1 MQNLLGKEVIENMNE
16 SIAKK
21 RKLLD
26 DMSIMPMLC
35 VMMFN
40 VSSDDLAYK
49 NTILKKCEKNNIS
62 YEVIAVENEQEF
74 IEKFR
79 SFNENTSV
87 DGIIVMG
94 KLTDKISQ
102 VIKLEIDERKD
113 VDGVGYINMAK
124 LYSGEKATIPCTSEA
139 VLKMFDYY
147 NIDLI
152 GKNVTVIGRS
162 NIIGKP
168 LFMSILARG
177 ATVTVCHSKTN
188 NLKKMLKNSDIV
200 CSAVGRKK
208 LVTSDMVNKNMVVI
222 DIGINVDENGNI
234 CGDVDYDKVSK
245 VVKAIT
251 PVPGGVGIVTN
262 SVLIEHVLNSALKR
276 KESSI

>member
-1 MQNLLGKEVIENMNE
+1 MQNLLGKEVIKSINEN
-16 SIAKK
+16 IAIK

-26 DMSIMPMLC
+26 KMSIEPVLC

-40 VSSDDLAYK
+40 ASSDDYAYK
-49 NTILKKCEKNNIS
+49 NTILKKCEKNTIS
-62 YEVIAVENEQEF
+62 CKVVEEENEQEF

-79 SFNENTSV
+79 DYNKDINV
-87 DGIIVMG
+87 DGIIIMG

-102 VIKLEIDERKD
+102 TIKLEIDERKD

-124 LYSGEKATIPCTSEA
+124 LYSGEEATIPCTSEA
-139 VLKMFDYY
+139 VLKTFDYY
-147 NIDLI
+147 NIDLK

-188 NLKKMLKNSDIV
+188 DLKKMVENSDIV
-200 CSAVGRKK
+200 CSAVGRKN
-208 LVTSDMVNKNMVVI
+208 LVTSDMVNNNMVVI
-222 DIGINVDENGNI
+222 DIGINVDENGNM
-234 CGDVDYDKVSK
+234 CGDVDYDKVSEI
-245 VVKAIT
+245 VKAIT
-251 PVPGGVGIVTN
+251 PVPGGVGMVTN
-262 SVLIEHVLNSALKR
+262 SVLVEHVLDSALKR
-276 KESSI
+276 KEK

>member
-1 MQNLLGKEVIENMNE
+1 MQNLLGKEVIKSINENVA
-16 SIAKK
+16 IK

-26 DMSIMPMLC
+26 KMSIEPVLF

-40 VSSDDLAYK
+40 ASSDDYAYK
-49 NTILKKCEKNNIS
+49 NTILKKCEKNTIS
-62 YEVIAVENEQEF
+62 CEVVEEENEQEF

-79 SFNENTSV
+79 DYNKNKNV

-102 VIKLEIDERKD
+102 TIKLEIDERKD

-147 NIDLI
+147 NIDLK

-188 NLKKMLKNSDIV
+188 DLKKMVENSDIV
-200 CSAVGRKK
+200 CSAVGRKN
-208 LVTSDMVNKNMVVI
+208 LVTSDMVNNNMVVI
-222 DIGINVDENGNI
+222 DIGINVDENGNM
-234 CGDVDYDKVSK
+234 CGDVDYDKVSEI
-245 VVKAIT
+245 VKAIT
-251 PVPGGVGIVTN
+251 PVPGGVGMVTN
-262 SVLIEHVLNSALKR
+262 SVLVEHVLDSALKR
-276 KESSI
+276 K

>member
-1 MQNLLGKEVIENMNE
+1 MQNLLGKEVIKSINENVA
-16 SIAKK
+16 IK

-26 DMSIMPMLC
+26 KMSIEPVLF

-40 VSSDDLAYK
+40 ASSDDYAYK
-49 NTILKKCEKNNIS
+49 NTILKKCEKNTIS
-62 YEVIAVENEQEF
+62 CEVVEEENEQEF

-79 SFNENTSV
+79 DYNKDKNV
-87 DGIIVMG
+87 DGIIIMG

-102 VIKLEIDERKD
+102 TIKLEIDERKD

-147 NIDLI
+147 NIDLK

-188 NLKKMLKNSDIV
+188 DLKKMVENSDIV
-200 CSAVGRKK
+200 CSAVGRKN
-208 LVTSDMVNKNMVVI
+208 LVTSDMVNNNMVVI
-222 DIGINVDENGNI
+222 DIGINVDENGNM
-234 CGDVDYDKVSK
+234 CGDVDYDKVSEI
-245 VVKAIT
+245 VKAIT
-251 PVPGGVGIVTN
+251 PVPGGVGMVTN
-262 SVLIEHVLNSALKR
+262 SVLVEHVLDSALKR
-276 KESSI
+276 K

>member
-1 MQNLLGKEVIENMNE
+1 MQNLLGKEVIKSINEN
-16 SIAKK
+16 IAIK

-26 DMSIMPMLC
+26 KMSIEPALC

-40 VSSDDLAYK
+40 ASSDDYAYK
-49 NTILKKCEKNNIS
+49 NTILKKCEKNTIS
-62 YEVIAVENEQEF
+62 CEVVEEENEQEF

-79 SFNENTSV
+79 DYNKDKNV
-87 DGIIVMG
+87 DGIIIMG

-102 VIKLEIDERKD
+102 TIKLKIDERKD

-147 NIDLI
+147 NIDLK

-188 NLKKMLKNSDIV
+188 DLKKMVENSDIV
-200 CSAVGRKK
+200 CSAVGRKN
-208 LVTSDMVNKNMVVI
+208 LITSDMVNNNMVVI
-222 DIGINVDENGNI
+222 DIGINVDENGNM
-234 CGDVDYDKVSK
+234 CGDVDYDKVSEI
-245 VVKAIT
+245 VKAIT
-251 PVPGGVGIVTN
+251 PVPGGVGMVTN
-262 SVLIEHVLNSALKR
+262 SVLVEHVLDSALKR
-276 KESSI
+276 K

>member
-1 MQNLLGKEVIENMNE
+1 MQNLLGKEVIKSINEN
-16 SIAKK
+16 IAIK

-26 DMSIMPMLC
+26 KMSIEPVLC

-40 VSSDDLAYK
+40 ASSDDYAYK
-49 NTILKKCEKNNIS
+49 NTILKKCEKNTIS
-62 YEVIAVENEQEF
+62 CEVVEEENEQEF

-79 SFNENTSV
+79 DYNKDKNV

-102 VIKLEIDERKD
+102 TIKLKIDERKD

-147 NIDLI
+147 NIDLK

-188 NLKKMLKNSDIV
+188 DLKKMVENSDIV
-200 CSAVGRKK
+200 CSAVGRKN
-208 LVTSDMVNKNMVVI
+208 LVTSDMVNNNMVVI
-222 DIGINVDENGNI
+222 DIGINVDENGNM
-234 CGDVDYDKVSK
+234 CGDVDYDKVSEI
-245 VVKAIT
+245 VKAIT
-251 PVPGGVGIVTN
+251 PVPGGVGMVTN
-262 SVLIEHVLNSALKR
+262 SVLVEHVLDSALKR
-276 KESSI
+276 K

>member
-1 MQNLLGKEVIENMNE
+1 MQNLLGKEVIKSINEN
-16 SIAKK
+16 IAIK

-26 DMSIMPMLC
+26 KMSIEPVLW

-40 VSSDDLAYK
+40 ASSDDYAYK
-49 NTILKKCEKNNIS
+49 NTILKKCEKNTIS
-62 YEVIAVENEQEF
+62 CEVVEEENEQEF

-79 SFNENTSV
+79 DYNKDINV

-102 VIKLEIDERKD
+102 TIKLEIDERKD

-147 NIDLI
+147 NIDLK
-152 GKNVTVIGRS
+152 GKNVIVIGRS

-188 NLKKMLKNSDIV
+188 DLKKMVENSDIV
-200 CSAVGRKK
+200 CSAVGRKN
-208 LVTSDMVNKNMVVI
+208 LITSDMVNNNMVVI
-222 DIGINVDENGNI
+222 DIGINVDENGNM
-234 CGDVDYDKVSK
+234 CGDVDYDKVSEI
-245 VVKAIT
+245 VKAIT
-251 PVPGGVGIVTN
+251 PVPGGVGMVTN
-262 SVLIEHVLNSALKR
+262 SVLVEHVLDSALKR
-276 KESSI
+276 KEK

>member
-1 MQNLLGKEVIENMNE
+1 
-16 SIAKK
+16 
-21 RKLLD
+21 
-26 DMSIMPMLC
+26 MLF

-40 VSSDDLAYK
+40 ASSDDYAYK
-49 NTILKKCEKNNIS
+49 NTILKKCEKNTIS
-62 YEVIAVENEQEF
+62 CEVVEEENEQEF

-79 SFNENTSV
+79 DYNKNKNV

-102 VIKLEIDERKD
+102 TIKLEIDERKD

-147 NIDLI
+147 NIDLK

-188 NLKKMLKNSDIV
+188 DLKKMVENSDIV
-200 CSAVGRKK
+200 CSAVGRKN
-208 LVTSDMVNKNMVVI
+208 LVTSDMVNNNMVVI
-222 DIGINVDENGNI
+222 DIGINVDENGNM
-234 CGDVDYDKVSK
+234 CGDVDYDKVSEI
-245 VVKAIT
+245 VKAIT
-251 PVPGGVGIVTN
+251 PVPGGVGMVTN
-262 SVLIEHVLNSALKR
+262 SVLVEHVLDSALKR
-276 KESSI
+276 KEK

>member
-1 MQNLLGKEVIENMNE
+1 MQNLLGKEVIKSINEN
-16 SIAKK
+16 IAIK
-21 RKLLD
+21 RNLLD
-26 DMSIMPMLC
+26 KMSIEPTLC

-40 VSSDDLAYK
+40 ASSDDYAYK
-49 NTILKKCEKNNIS
+49 NTILKKCEKNIIS
-62 YEVIAVENEQEF
+62 CKVVEEENEQEF

-79 SFNENTSV
+79 DYNKDKNV
-87 DGIIVMG
+87 DGIIIMG

-102 VIKLEIDERKD
+102 TIKLKIDERKD

-147 NIDLI
+147 NIDLK

-188 NLKKMLKNSDIV
+188 DLKKMVENSDIV
-200 CSAVGRKK
+200 CSAVGRKN
-208 LVTSDMVNKNMVVI
+208 LVTSDMVNNNMVVI
-222 DIGINVDENGNI
+222 DIGINVDENGNM
-234 CGDVDYDKVSK
+234 CGDIDYDKVSEI
-245 VVKAIT
+245 VKAIT
-251 PVPGGVGIVTN
+251 PVPGGVGMVTN
-262 SVLIEHVLNSALKR
+262 SVLVEHVLDSALKR
-276 KESSI
+276 K

>member
-1 MQNLLGKEVIENMNE
+1 MQNLLGKEVIKSINENVA
-16 SIAKK
+16 IK

-26 DMSIMPMLC
+26 KMSIEPVLF

-40 VSSDDLAYK
+40 ASSDDYAYK
-49 NTILKKCEKNNIS
+49 NTILKKCEKNTIS
-62 YEVIAVENEQEF
+62 CEVVEEENEQEF

-79 SFNENTSV
+79 DYNKDKNV
-87 DGIIVMG
+87 DGIIIMG

-102 VIKLEIDERKD
+102 TIKLEIDERKD

-147 NIDLI
+147 NIDLK

-188 NLKKMLKNSDIV
+188 DLKKMVENSDIV
-200 CSAVGRKK
+200 CSAVGRKN
-208 LVTSDMVNKNMVVI
+208 LVTSDMVNNNMVVI
-222 DIGINVDENGNI
+222 DIGINVDENGNM
-234 CGDVDYDKVSK
+234 CGDVYYDKVSEI
-245 VVKAIT
+245 VKAIT
-251 PVPGGVGIVTN
+251 PVPGGVGMVTN
-262 SVLIEHVLNSALKR
+262 SVLVEHVLDSALKR
-276 KESSI
+276 K

>member
-1 MQNLLGKEVIENMNE
+1 MQNLLGKEVIKSINENVA
-16 SIAKK
+16 IK

-26 DMSIMPMLC
+26 KMSIEPVLF

-40 VSSDDLAYK
+40 ASSDDYAYK
-49 NTILKKCEKNNIS
+49 NTILKKCEKNTIS
-62 YEVIAVENEQEF
+62 CEVVEEENEQEF

-79 SFNENTSV
+79 DYNKNKNV

-102 VIKLEIDERKD
+102 TIKLEIDERKD

-147 NIDLI
+147 NIDLK

-188 NLKKMLKNSDIV
+188 DLKKMVENSDIV
-200 CSAVGRKK
+200 CSAVGRKN
-208 LVTSDMVNKNMVVI
+208 LVTSDMVNNNMVVI
-222 DIGINVDENGNI
+222 DIGINVDENGNM
-234 CGDVDYDKVSK
+234 CGDVDYDKVSEI
-245 VVKAIT
+245 VKAIT
-251 PVPGGVGIVTN
+251 PVPGGVGMVTN
-262 SVLIEHVLNSALKR
+262 SVLVEHVLDSALKR
-276 KESSI
+276 KEK